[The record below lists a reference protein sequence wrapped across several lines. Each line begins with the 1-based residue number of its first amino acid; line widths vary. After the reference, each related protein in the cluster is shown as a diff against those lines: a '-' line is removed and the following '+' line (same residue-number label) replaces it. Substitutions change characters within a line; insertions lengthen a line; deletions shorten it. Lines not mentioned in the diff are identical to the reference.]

1 MAGLSYYLRG
11 AGDDTAKKT
20 VVVRFRHN
28 GNFDRAT
35 EAKVAKK
42 DFDADAGLVKVKVDG
57 AAELNKEINFVRSRF
72 LDVLSQ
78 IENGKLELNLDTF
91 KVKYLTSLTSSHLLG
106 RLKVEHQALNSVT
119 NFAVGSHC
127 TPGASAQF
135 SPAHRS
141 MTETSARSSTR
152 RGSCR

>member
-106 RLKVEHQALNSVT
+106 RLKVEHQA
-119 NFAVGSHC
+119 F
-127 TPGASAQF
+127 
-135 SPAHRS
+135 
-141 MTETSARSSTR
+141 
-152 RGSCR
+152 